1 MARSTKPRS
10 AAAPRQQGAAPYAK
24 PHACTQC
31 AAAFG
36 QACHLTTHVRTVH
49 EKRRDHACPHC
60 AAAFGQACSL
70 AKHVRTV
77 HEKRR
82 DHACPHCAAAFG
94 TKGTLTT
101 HLRTQHPDNL
111 QGEVGWLN
119 L

>member
-36 QACHLTTHVRTVH
+36 HACHLTAHVRTVH
-49 EKRRDHACPHC
+49 EKRRDHACPQC
-60 AAAFGQACSL
+60 AAAFG
-70 AKHVRTV
+70 
-77 HEKRR
+77 
-82 DHACPHCAAAFG
+82 AAS
-94 TKGTLTT
+94 TLTK
-101 HLRTQHPDNL
+101 HLRTQHPDNS

-119 L
+119 LLSDLRSDPPPVHDLL